1 MLTLYLLTGFLFVL
15 PLYSRFEKVLQKFSR
30 RKKDEPPKDH
40 TYNTIKHCLND
51 LSQNYQ
57 QFYRY
62 FALFVEDVN
71 ITPRVLEIVLQKSK
85 YEIEELVIELQNK
98 SLLVCAY
105 NSELNTYVYGIHD
118 ILLSYLKQI
127 LSEDE
132 LVKYH
137 KELVNNYLKV
147 SNDDFAKLPNDN
159 YIFTYIGYHLVEA
172 KKYDVFPHLYFNLNF
187 IGAKIK
193 SVGIA
198 GLVGDFVRYR
208 KHITKDEVSI
218 FTLMYIMIKKDIL

>member
-1 MLTLYLLTGFLFVL
+1 MFVL
-15 PLYSRFEKVLQKFSR
+15 ALCSRFEKVLQKFSR

-40 TYNTIKHCLND
+40 TYNTIKHCLSD
-51 LSQNYQ
+51 LSTTYQ

-71 ITPRVLEIVLQKSK
+71 ITPRVLEVVLQKSK
-85 YEIEELVIELQNK
+85 YEVEELVSELQNK

-105 NSELNTYVYGIHD
+105 NSELKTYVYGIHD
-118 ILLSYLKQI
+118 LLLSYLKQI
-127 LSEDE
+127 LSEEE

-137 KELVNNYLKV
+137 TELVNNYLKK
-147 SNDDFAKLPNDN
+147 SDNDFAKLPNDN

-172 KKYDVFPHLYFNLNF
+172 QQYDVFPHLYFNLNF

-193 SVGIA
+193 AVGIA

-218 FTLMYIMIKKDIL
+218 LILSY